1 MSQRSFMIEITGT
14 TKEQDLRY
22 IRRLISEF
30 TTDLPQAGFRVEEQ
44 RLLLVDEDEDES
56 EGGFIDD
63 DLPFDPS
70 EKNLSGGDFE
80 MAISAVT
87 DPRVLVSLASAE
99 KFGRDRE
106 GAYELLFTRL
116 REVL

>member
-44 RLLLVDEDEDES
+44 RLLLVDEDEDE
-56 EGGFIDD
+56 GGFIDD

-70 EKNLSGGDFE
+70 EKSLSGGDFE